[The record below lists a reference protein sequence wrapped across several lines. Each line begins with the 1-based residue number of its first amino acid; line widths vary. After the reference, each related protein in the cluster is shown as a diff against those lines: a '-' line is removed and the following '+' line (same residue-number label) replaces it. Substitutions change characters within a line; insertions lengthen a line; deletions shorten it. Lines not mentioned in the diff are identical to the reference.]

1 LKKNQ
6 LGKYIHKYII
16 AKQKTSS
23 KNLKITRNEF
33 CGVIY
38 DSYIYVPTFLDERD
52 KKDVRTVHCNKPR
65 EREREREREGNLTS
79 PLCWPEKVVLV
90 RVYLL

>member
-1 LKKNQ
+1 MRETKKTLEQYIVTNQ
-6 LGKYIHKYII
+6 
-16 AKQKTSS
+16 
-23 KNLKITRNEF
+23 
-33 CGVIY
+33 
-38 DSYIYVPTFLDERD
+38 
-52 KKDVRTVHCNKPR
+52 